1 MRRVTLDEDAYL
13 AHYGILRR
21 SGRYPWGSGQNAEE
35 RSKSFLGMVSELRK
49 QGMSDTEIA
58 RSFSTADNPFTTT
71 MLRATTSIARNKQRA
86 ANIAMAEG
94 LKAKG
99 LSNIAIAERM
109 KLPGESSVRALLEPG
124 AKIRTDQLQATAA
137 MLKDQVS
144 RKGYVDVGVGV
155 ERYSGASRT
164 QFDTA
169 LSMLKSEGYEV
180 VNVQVDQQGTGNKTT
195 LKVLAPPGQT
205 QSEHYKY
212 LVQNLD
218 AIKPIDAA
226 SQDGIHYEK
235 TKPPTSISSKRVAV
249 RYAEQGGTDAD
260 GVMYL
265 RPGVKDLDMGGSHY
279 AQVRI
284 AVDGTH
290 YLKGMAVYKDD
301 LPDGVDIMFNT
312 NKHDTGN
319 KLDAMK
325 PMQTKK
331 NPDGST
337 SIDMENPFGAAIKPL
352 NGQRGVLNIVNEEGD
367 WGEWSKSLASQF
379 LSKQKP
385 TLAEEQLGK
394 LYSNKKKDLDEIT
407 TLTNPAIKRKLLQS
421 FSDDVDSASVHL
433 KAAALTGQATQVIL
447 PVHPNKIKETEVFAP
462 QFKDGERVALVRFP
476 HGGTF
481 EIPELTVNNKNAE
494 AAKLIGRSAKDAIG
508 IHPKVAERL
517 SGADFDGDTVLVI
530 PNNSGKVKSKP
541 ALEGLK
547 GFDPKTAYP
556 AYEGMPKMTPKQKQ
570 FEMGNVSNLITDMT
584 IRGANDTEIARAVRH
599 SMVVID
605 AEKHNLNYRLSYE
618 KNGIASLKEKYQGRN
633 ERGQLKGAS
642 TLISQTTSAKRVPV
656 YKQGPIDPKT
666 GEKTRRYTG
675 ETYTK
680 NGKVVPKTT
689 TSVKGA
695 EVKSAHQLSSGTPIE
710 EIYATHSDRLKA
722 LANSARKEMVSTKS
736 IPYSPSAAKVYSP
749 EVSSLNAKLN
759 LALKNA
765 PRERQ
770 AQLVANAIMK
780 QKQDAN
786 PDMEKDDIKKESSK
800 ALTEARIRTGA
811 HKDLVSITDKE
822 WEAIQAGAISN
833 HKLEQILNNSNLE
846 RVKELA
852 TPRKA
857 TVMTTDKVARAN
869 SLLASGRTP
878 SEVAQILG
886 VAVSTLNS
894 SLKRKD

>member
-1 MRRVTLDEDAYL
+1 
-13 AHYGILRR
+13 
-21 SGRYPWGSGQNAEE
+21 
-35 RSKSFLGMVSELRK
+35 MVSDLRK
-49 QGMSDTEIA
+49 QGMSDTQIAKALNAKIQEI
-58 RSFSTADNPFTTT
+58 NPDTPEFNTTK
-71 MLRATTSIARNKQRA
+71 LRASTSIARNKQRA

-109 KLPGESSVRALLEPG
+109 RLPGESSVRALLEPG

-137 MLKDQVS
+137 MLKDQVA

-155 ERYSGASRT
+155 ERYSGTSRT
-164 QFDTA
+164 KFDTA
-169 LSMLKSEGYEV
+169 LSMLESQGYHV
-180 VNVQVDQQGTGNKTT
+180 IKVQVDQQGTGNKTT
-195 LKVLAPPGQT
+195 IKVLAPPGMTRQ
-205 QSEHYKY
+205 EHYKH

-218 AIKPIDAA
+218 QIQPIDAA
-226 SQDGIHYEK
+226 SKDGIHYEK
-235 TKPPTSISSKRVAV
+235 IKPPVSISSKRVAV

-265 RPGVKDLDMGGSHY
+265 RPGVKDLDMGGSNY

-301 LPDGVDIMFNT
+301 LPEGVDIMFNT

-331 NPDGST
+331 NPDGSI
-337 SIDMENPFGAAIKPL
+337 SIDHENPFGAAIKPL

-407 TLTNPAIKRKLLQS
+407 ALTNPAVKRKLLQS
-421 FSDDVDSASVHL
+421 YSDDIDSASVHL
-433 KAAALTGQATQVIL
+433 KAAALPRQATQVIL
-447 PVHPNKIKETEVFAP
+447 PISPGKIKETEVFAP

-481 EIPELTVNNKNAE
+481 EIPELTVNNRNAE
-494 AAKLIGRSAKDAIG
+494 AARLIGRSAKDAIG

-530 PNNSGKVKSKP
+530 PNNSGKVKSKSP
-541 ALEGLK
+541 LEGLK
-547 GFDPKTAYP
+547 DFDPKTAYP
-556 AYEGMPKMTPKQKQ
+556 AYEGMPKMTARQKGI
-570 FEMGNVSNLITDMT
+570 EMGNVSNLITDMT

-642 TLISQTTSAKRVPV
+642 TLISRTSSDIRVPK
-656 YKQGPIDPKT
+656 YKPGPIDPVT

-680 NGKVVPKTT
+680 NGKVIPKTIK
-689 TSVKGA
+689 SVKGA
-695 EVKSAHQLSSGTPIE
+695 EVKSAHELSSGTPVE
-710 EIYATHSDRLKA
+710 EIYATHSDRLKT
-722 LANSARKEMVSTKS
+722 LANTARKELVSTKS
-736 IPYSPSAAKVYSP
+736 IPYSPSAAKVYGQ

-786 PDMEKDDIKKESSK
+786 PDMDKDDIKKASGK

-811 HKDLVSITDKE
+811 HKDLVSITDRE

-852 TPRKA
+852 TPRKP
-857 TVMTTDKVARAN
+857 TVMTSDKVARAN

-878 SEVAQILG
+878 SEVAEILG
-886 VAVSTLNS
+886 VALSTLNS
-894 SLKRKD
+894 SLNRKD